1 MKYFDEH
8 WAAVAEAY
16 WQGGA
21 KPGPYV
27 AEQWGVPVTTAH
39 RWFRTC
45 RALGLLERRPSCV
58 ELVAQ
63 EVGVD
68 PRDLHAAIQKH
79 AKGWKVGDSPEY
91 GSGRPRR
98 VITPLRVSG

>member
-1 MKYFDEH
+1 MKYSDEH

-16 WQGGA
+16 GQGGA

-45 RALGLLERRPSCV
+45 RALGLLERRRSSCV
-58 ELVAQ
+58 EMVAQ

-79 AKGWKVGDSPEY
+79 AKGWKVGVSPEY
-91 GSGRPRR
+91 GSGR
-98 VITPLRVSG
+98 VVTPPRVSG